1 MSHSC
6 YSSDKKTMDQ
16 LNLKEKQLLS
26 EAIMAAIISELSL
39 REERWEL
46 LLWVCL

>member
-1 MSHSC
+1 MRHSC
-6 YSSDKKTMDQ
+6 YSSDKKMMDQ
-16 LNLKEKQLLS
+16 LNSKEKQLLS

-39 REERWEL
+39 GEERWEL